1 MVRRSPARVSV
12 VRGLLHDAVR
22 SRSELVAENALLR
35 QQLIVAMRRVK
46 KPRFAAHERG
56 LIATLTRL
64 LPRLRNAVLLVKPET
79 VLRWHRAGFR
89 LFWRKRSRHRPAR
102 PRISA
107 EAIAMI
113 RRLAE
118 ENAVWGAERIRG
130 ELLKLGLHV
139 SKRTVQNYMRR
150 IRGPDRSGQTWA
162 TFLENH
168 RSQIWA
174 CDFLQLYDIW
184 FRPIFAFFIVDLGSR
199 SVVQV
204 GVTRNP
210 DTTWVAQQLRNATPW
225 GTAPRFIIRDNDNRF
240 GQDFDRAAM
249 AVGARVLRTA
259 ARAPKMN
266 SYCERF
272 LGSVRRECLDHI
284 FILGERHL
292 ERVLRE
298 YCFKYFN
305 PARSHQGIGQF
316 VPAGSACSASGHGD
330 PIAVPVLGGLHHD
343 YRRAA

>member
-1 MVRRSPARVSV
+1 VFTALARRIRDIVLRVAVAPRVVARGPASRVSA
-12 VRGLLHDAVR
+12 VRGLLRDVVR
-22 SRSELVAENALLR
+22 SRSELIAENALLR
-35 QQLIVAMRRVK
+35 QQLIVAMRCAK

-64 LPRLRNAVLLVKPET
+64 APRWGDALLLVKPET
-79 VLRWHRAGFR
+79 ILRWHRAGFR
-89 LFWRKRSRHRPAR
+89 LFWRKKSRHRPPR

-107 EAIAMI
+107 ETVAMI

-118 ENAVWGAERIRG
+118 ENALWGAERVRG
-130 ELLKLGLHV
+130 ELLKLGVHV

-150 IRGPDRSGQTWA
+150 IRGPDRAGQTWA

-184 FRPIFAFFIVDLGSR
+184 FRPIFAFFIIDLGSR
-199 SVVQV
+199 RVVQV

-210 DTTWVAQQLRNATPW
+210 DTTWVAQQLRNATPC
-225 GTAPRFIIRDNDNRF
+225 GAAPRFIIRDNDNRF
-240 GQDFDRAAM
+240 GRDFDRAAA
-249 AVGARVLRTA
+249 AVGVRVLRTA

-272 LGSVRRECLDHI
+272 LGSARRECLDHI
-284 FILGERHL
+284 FILG
-292 ERVLRE
+292 
-298 YCFKYFN
+298 
-305 PARSHQGIGQF
+305 
-316 VPAGSACSASGHGD
+316 
-330 PIAVPVLGGLHHD
+330 
-343 YRRAA
+343 